1 VNGYLDSSAIV
12 KLVLVEPGS
21 AVMDGLWARI
31 DVPIAS
37 LLGYAEVRSALAA
50 ASRAGRLAGPAIAA
64 ALRTAEVAWDHVSH
78 VEIDGSLVRA
88 AGELAERHGL
98 RAADAIHLASAIRTR
113 EAGTVFVS
121 FDHRLREAAAAE
133 GFAVLPETV

>member
-1 VNGYLDSSAIV
+1 
-12 KLVLVEPGS
+12 
-21 AVMDGLWARI
+21 
-31 DVPIAS
+31 
-37 LLGYAEVRSALAA
+37 
-50 ASRAGRLAGPAIAA
+50 
-64 ALRTAEVAWDHVSH
+64 
-78 VEIDGSLVRA
+78 LVRT

>member
-1 VNGYLDSSAIV
+1 VNSYLDTSALV
-12 KLVLVEPGS
+12 KLVLEEPGTE
-21 AVMDGLWARI
+21 AVVTLWDQDSDRL
-31 DVPIAS
+31 AS
-37 LLGYAEVRSALAA
+37 LLAYAELRAAVAA
-50 ASRAGRLAGPAIAA
+50 AGRSGRIPRSGAA
-64 ALRTAEVAWDHVSH
+64 DARLETDTIWQRVIG
-78 VEIDGSLVRA
+78 VEIDESLVRT

-98 RAADAIHLASAIRTR
+98 RAADAIHLASAIRVR